1 MTLLSGDPC
10 FKTWVILSV
19 RFQMSQWILKRCAK
33 WLKLIN
39 KYVIS
44 CACRA
49 QASSRLLGKN
59 VLQQKPPCDWFDWC
73 QIYVVA
79 CSLHGTWWV
88 VCKHSPTT
96 CQAVVVT
103 LWKECHRLEMGNIC
117 FQSKSCTFG
126 NMVVAVIRHNFCCEG
141 EHTPDH
147 RQ

>member
-1 MTLLSGDPC
+1 MIIGMTLLSGDPC

-19 RFQMSQWILKRCAK
+19 RCKMSQWILKRCAK

-59 VLQQKPPCDWFDWC
+59 VLQQKPCDWFDWC

-79 CSLHGTWWV
+79 CSLHGRWWL
-88 VCKHSPTT
+88 VCKHYLLGSSSDTVKRVAQT
-96 CQAVVVT
+96 
-103 LWKECHRLEMGNIC
+103 GNGNAC
-117 FQSKSCTFG
+117 LQNKSCTFG
-126 NMVVAVIRHNFCCEG
+126 NIVVAVIRHNFYCEG

-147 RQ
+147 R